1 VSIWKYKDLLIDLP
15 PAMQVSLGEG
25 STPLVRSRGI
35 GPKHGLKNLLF
46 KIESSNPT
54 GSYKDRFAAA
64 AISDMLANGRSRCIA
79 TSSGNTGSALA
90 AYCAVAQIDCRI
102 VIVETTPTSKLKQ
115 MLCYG
120 ARLARVKGFGL
131 DSAITANTME
141 QLKKSTGPDSQ
152 IQISAFAYSPHGMSG
167 VQTISY
173 ELCNQMPAGID
184 HVFSPAGGGGLTLAV
199 ARGFALLVDR
209 GILAKSPA
217 IECVQP
223 QGNDTIA
230 SSLRGGCNRA
240 REVVCTSQISG
251 LQVPNVIDGDH
262 VIAMCRA
269 SGGSGHTVSDEEAWA
284 AQTMLSNEE
293 GLLCEPAAATAL
305 AGALRA
311 RAEGKLNPDATII
324 CLVTGAG
331 FKDPVSI
338 DRMIGDRGCPA
349 IDLSELRNWLETR

>member
-1 VSIWKYKDLLIDLP
+1 MSIWRYREWLSEVP

-25 STPLVRSRGI
+25 STPLVRSRRI

-64 AISDMLANGRSRCIA
+64 AISDMLANDRSRCIA

-102 VIVETTPTSKLKQ
+102 AIVEPAPTSKLKQ
-115 MLCYG
+115 MLSYG
-120 ARLARVKGFGL
+120 AQLVKIKGFGI
-131 DSAITANTME
+131 DSAITARTMQ
-141 QLKKSTGPDSQ
+141 QLKDYAGPTSQ

-173 ELCNQMPAGID
+173 ELHEQISDGID
-184 HVFSPAGGGGLTLAV
+184 HVFCPAGGGGLTLAV

-209 GILAKSPA
+209 GQLRKSPA

-223 QGNDTIA
+223 IGNDTIA
-230 SSLRGGCNRA
+230 SALRDGSTSA
-240 REVVCTSQISG
+240 REVMCKSEISG
-251 LQVPNVIDGDH
+251 LQVPNVIDGNE
-262 VIAMCRA
+262 VIKMCRA
-269 SGGSGHTVSDEEAWA
+269 SGGSGHTVSDDDVWA
-284 AQTMLSNEE
+284 AQAMLSREE
-293 GLLCEPAAATAL
+293 GILCEPAAATAL

-311 RAEGKLNPDATII
+311 RAVGKLKPDATVV

-331 FKDPVSI
+331 FKDQAAM
-338 DRMIGDRGCPA
+338 DRMIGDKTCPT
-349 IDLSELRNWLETR
+349 IELAALRDWLTAS